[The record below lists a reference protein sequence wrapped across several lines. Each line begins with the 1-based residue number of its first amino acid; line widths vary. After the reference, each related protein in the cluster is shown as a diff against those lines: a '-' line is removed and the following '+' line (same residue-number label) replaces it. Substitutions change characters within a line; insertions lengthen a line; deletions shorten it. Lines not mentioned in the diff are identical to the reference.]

1 MQSEEQMSLDQY
13 VTLYQFAVF
22 VLMIPFTFKVLEAL
36 NIDTLFRRSQ
46 LWQKQAFY
54 LIMTVILAYL
64 FSEATRF
71 LLEVVLP

>member
-1 MQSEEQMSLDQY
+1 MSLDQY

-71 LLEVVLP
+71 LLGVVLP

>member
-1 MQSEEQMSLDQY
+1 MSLDSY
-13 VTLYQFAVF
+13 INLYQFAVF

-54 LIMTVILAYL
+54 LIMTIVLSYL
-64 FSEATRF
+64 FSEAVRF
-71 LLEVVLP
+71 LLEVFIQ

>member
-1 MQSEEQMSLDQY
+1 MSLDQY

-36 NIDTLFRRSQ
+36 NIDNLFRRSQ

>member
-1 MQSEEQMSLDQY
+1 MSLDQY
-13 VTLYQFAVF
+13 INLYQFAVF

-54 LIMTVILAYL
+54 LIMTIVLAFL

-71 LLEVVLP
+71 LLEVFIA

>member
-1 MQSEEQMSLDQY
+1 MSLDQY

-46 LWQKQAFY
+46 LCQKQAFY

>member
-1 MQSEEQMSLDQY
+1 MSLEQY

-54 LIMTVILAYL
+54 LIMTVILAYF

>member
-1 MQSEEQMSLDQY
+1 MSLDQY

-64 FSEATRF
+64 FSDATRF